1 MKIQTARKIRRV
13 STALFTLYLLLL
25 FYVLFFSEDYGR
37 TMEER
42 SYSYN
47 LVLFQEIRRFWNYR
61 EQVGMRAMFLNIYG
75 NVLCFLPFGAILP
88 VLNRRC
94 RYLLAITLLSFEFSL
109 LVETVQLITKVGT
122 FDVDDLFLNTV
133 GGILGYL
140 LFKFCNYW
148 RKRLYG

>member
-1 MKIQTARKIRRV
+1 MRIQTARKIRRG
-13 STALFTLYLLLL
+13 TTLLFVVYLILL

-47 LVLFQEIRRFWNYR
+47 LMLFQEIKRFWNYR
-61 EQVGMRAMFLNIYG
+61 HQVGFRAMFLNIYG

-88 VLNRRC
+88 VLSKRC
-94 RYLLAITLLSFEFSL
+94 RYLAAITLLSFEFSL

-122 FDVDDLFLNTV
+122 FDVDDLFLNTI
-133 GGILGYL
+133 GGILGYFI
-140 LFKFCNYW
+140 FKLCNYW
-148 RKRLYG
+148 RKKLYG

>member
-13 STALFTLYLLLL
+13 STALFALYLLLL

-47 LVLFQEIRRFWNYR
+47 LVLFQEIRRFWDYR

-75 NVLCFLPFGAILP
+75 NVICFLPFGAILP

-94 RYLLAITLLSFEFSL
+94 RYLIAITLFSFEFSL
-109 LVETVQLITKVGT
+109 LVETVQLITRVGT

>member
-1 MKIQTARKIRRV
+1 MRIQTARKIRRW
-13 STALFTLYLLLL
+13 STLLFVVYLILL

-47 LVLFQEIRRFWNYR
+47 LMLFQEIKRFWNYR
-61 EQVGMRAMFLNIYG
+61 HQVGFRAMFLNIYG

-88 VLNRRC
+88 VLSKRC
-94 RYLLAITLLSFEFSL
+94 RYLAAITLLSFEFSL

-122 FDVDDLFLNTV
+122 FDVDDLFLNTI
-133 GGILGYL
+133 GGILGYFI
-140 LFKFCNYW
+140 FKLCNYW
-148 RKRLYG
+148 RKKLYG

>member
-1 MKIQTARKIRRV
+1 MFVA
-13 STALFTLYLLLL
+13 YLILL

-47 LVLFQEIRRFWNYR
+47 LTLFREIKRFWNYR
-61 EQVGMRAMFLNIYG
+61 RQVGFRAMFLNIYG

-88 VLNRRC
+88 VLSKRC
-94 RYLLAITLLSFEFSL
+94 RYLAAITLLSFEFSL

-122 FDVDDLFLNTV
+122 FDVDDLFLNTI
-133 GGILGYL
+133 GGFLGYFI
-140 LFKFCNYW
+140 FKLCNYW
-148 RKRLYG
+148 RKKLYG

>member
-1 MKIQTARKIRRV
+1 MKIQTAKRIRRG
-13 STALFTLYLLLL
+13 STLLFVAYLILL
-25 FYVLFFSEDYGR
+25 FYVLFFSEAYGR

-47 LVLFQEIRRFWNYR
+47 LMPFQEIKRFWNYR
-61 EQVGMRAMFLNIYG
+61 HQVGFRAMFLNIYG

-88 VLNRRC
+88 VLSKRC
-94 RYLLAITLLSFEFSL
+94 RYLAAITLLSFEFSL

-122 FDVDDLFLNTV
+122 FDVDDLFLNTI

-140 LFKFCNYW
+140 IFKLCNYW
-148 RKRLYG
+148 RKKLYG